1 LGGDGN
7 RQCLANVQL
16 AITIVEREGD
26 LLGCGGRCARWRKE
40 RSEKRGNK
48 EEWSER
54 ACAGLHGCSVAPR
67 DTLPLMPA
75 APIRYL
81 TEADVLALLPAI
93 QVQIGLVEGA
103 LRAVATGT
111 AHQPPKVP
119 LHLGAGAPF
128 AHAMP
133 AAIDLGSGRV
143 AGAKWI
149 SGGGAAGI
157 GGVVLVERPKAGGL
171 RGVVAAGELTAA
183 RTAAVSGAGL
193 RIAPPSTA
201 AAASG
206 APYKGAIIGGGLQAA
221 THRAVLAAL
230 HPAIT
235 VAFFSRRAA
244 SELPLRAGDR
254 VAESVNDAI
263 RGADIIV
270 TAAAFDTPPRPID
283 VKLIEPGA
291 TILVI
296 DYAATISAG
305 VIAALSD
312 RGPIRVITDSAAQ
325 YDDTRRTPKLSGW
338 PAADA
343 QIGDTRIES
352 AGRVTTLVNHLGI
365 SACDLAYA
373 ELLLDLAEKQNV
385 GTLLAR

>member
-1 LGGDGN
+1 MS
-7 RQCLANVQL
+7 
-16 AITIVEREGD
+16 T
-26 LLGCGGRCARWRKE
+26 
-40 RSEKRGNK
+40 
-48 EEWSER
+48 
-54 ACAGLHGCSVAPR
+54 
-67 DTLPLMPA
+67 

-81 TEADVLALLPAI
+81 TEADVLTLLPSI
-93 QVQIGLVEGA
+93 EVQVALVEGA
-103 LRAVATGT
+103 LRAVATGI

-119 LHLGAGAPF
+119 LNLGPGAPF
-128 AHAMP
+128 GHARP
-133 AAIDLGSGRV
+133 AAIDLAAGRV

-149 SGGGAAGI
+149 SGGGSAGI
-157 GGVVLVERPKAGGL
+157 GGVVLVERPQAGGL
-171 RGVVAAGELTAA
+171 RGIVAAGELTAA

-193 RIAPPSTA
+193 RVAPPSTA
-201 AAASG
+201 AAIAG

-235 VAFFSRRAA
+235 VAFYSRRAA
-244 SELPLRAGDR
+244 AELPLRAGDR

-283 VKLIEPGA
+283 VRVIEPGA
-291 TILVI
+291 TLLVI
-296 DYAATISAG
+296 DYAATIGAG
-305 VIAALSD
+305 LIASLAA
-312 RGPIRVITDSAAQ
+312 RGPIRVLTDSAAQ

-338 PAADA
+338 PTANA

-352 AGRVTTLVNHLGI
+352 TGQVTTLVNHLGI

-373 ELLLDLAEKQNV
+373 ELLLDLAEQKNV

>member
-1 LGGDGN
+1 
-7 RQCLANVQL
+7 
-16 AITIVEREGD
+16 
-26 LLGCGGRCARWRKE
+26 
-40 RSEKRGNK
+40 
-48 EEWSER
+48 
-54 ACAGLHGCSVAPR
+54 
-67 DTLPLMPA
+67 MPA
-75 APIRYL
+75 TPIRYL
-81 TEADVLALLPAI
+81 TEADVLALLPSI
-93 QVQIGLVEGA
+93 EVQIGLVEGA

-119 LHLGAGAPF
+119 LNLGAGAPF

-171 RGVVAAGELTAA
+171 RGIVAAGELTAA

-201 AAASG
+201 ASAEG

-230 HPAIT
+230 HPAAT
-235 VAFFSRRAA
+235 VAFYSRRAA

-291 TILVI
+291 THQRRR
-296 DYAATISAG
+296 DCRAERAW
-305 VIAALSD
+305 
-312 RGPIRVITDSAAQ
+312 PDSR
-325 YDDTRRTPKLSGW
+325 DHR
-338 PAADA
+338 
-343 QIGDTRIES
+343 
-352 AGRVTTLVNHLGI
+352 
-365 SACDLAYA
+365 
-373 ELLLDLAEKQNV
+373 
-385 GTLLAR
+385 

>member
-1 LGGDGN
+1 
-7 RQCLANVQL
+7 
-16 AITIVEREGD
+16 
-26 LLGCGGRCARWRKE
+26 
-40 RSEKRGNK
+40 
-48 EEWSER
+48 
-54 ACAGLHGCSVAPR
+54 
-67 DTLPLMPA
+67 MPA
-75 APIRYL
+75 TPIRYL
-81 TEADVLALLPAI
+81 TEADVLALLPSI
-93 QVQIGLVEGA
+93 EVQIGLVEGA

-111 AHQPPKVP
+111 AHQPTKVP
-119 LHLGAGAPF
+119 LNLGAGAPF

-133 AAIDLGSGRV
+133 AAIDLGAGRV

-171 RGVVAAGELTAA
+171 RGIVAAGELTAA

-201 AAASG
+201 AATSG
-206 APYKGAIIGGGLQAA
+206 APYTGAIIGGGLQAA

-235 VAFFSRRAA
+235 VAFYSRRAA
-244 SELPLRAGDR
+244 SELPLRPGDR

-291 TILVI
+291 TLLVI

-305 VIAALSD
+305 VIAALAA
-312 RGPIRVITDSAAQ
+312 RGPIRVITDSAPQ

-352 AGRVTTLVNHLGI
+352 AGQVITLVNHLGI

>member
-1 LGGDGN
+1 
-7 RQCLANVQL
+7 
-16 AITIVEREGD
+16 
-26 LLGCGGRCARWRKE
+26 
-40 RSEKRGNK
+40 
-48 EEWSER
+48 
-54 ACAGLHGCSVAPR
+54 
-67 DTLPLMPA
+67 MPA
-75 APIRYL
+75 TPIRYL
-81 TEADVLALLPAI
+81 TEADVLALLPSI
-93 QVQIGLVEGA
+93 EVQIGLVEGA

-119 LHLGAGAPF
+119 LNLGVGAPF

-171 RGVVAAGELTAA
+171 RGIVAAGELTAA

-201 AAASG
+201 ASAEG

-230 HPAIT
+230 HPAAT
-235 VAFFSRRAA
+235 VAFYSRRAA

-291 TILVI
+291 TLLVI

-305 VIAALSD
+305 VIAVLSA

-325 YDDTRRTPKLSGW
+325 YDDTRRTPKLGGW

-373 ELLLDLAEKQNV
+373 ELLLDLAEKKNV

>member
-1 LGGDGN
+1 
-7 RQCLANVQL
+7 
-16 AITIVEREGD
+16 
-26 LLGCGGRCARWRKE
+26 
-40 RSEKRGNK
+40 
-48 EEWSER
+48 
-54 ACAGLHGCSVAPR
+54 
-67 DTLPLMPA
+67 MPTT
-75 APIRYL
+75 PIRYL
-81 TEADVLALLPAI
+81 TEADVLALLPSI
-93 QVQIGLVEGA
+93 EVQIGLVEGA

-119 LHLGAGAPF
+119 LNLGAGAPF

-133 AAIDLGSGRV
+133 AAIDLGAGRV

-149 SGGGAAGI
+149 SGGGPAGI

-171 RGVVAAGELTAA
+171 RGIVAAGELTAA

-201 AAASG
+201 ASAEG

-230 HPAIT
+230 HPAAT
-235 VAFFSRRAA
+235 VAFYSRRAA
-244 SELPLRAGDR
+244 SELPLRPGDR

-283 VKLIEPGA
+283 VKLIESGA
-291 TILVI
+291 TLLVI

-305 VIAALSD
+305 VIAALSA

>member
-1 LGGDGN
+1 
-7 RQCLANVQL
+7 
-16 AITIVEREGD
+16 
-26 LLGCGGRCARWRKE
+26 
-40 RSEKRGNK
+40 
-48 EEWSER
+48 
-54 ACAGLHGCSVAPR
+54 
-67 DTLPLMPA
+67 
-75 APIRYL
+75 
-81 TEADVLALLPAI
+81 
-93 QVQIGLVEGA
+93 
-103 LRAVATGT
+103 
-111 AHQPPKVP
+111 
-119 LHLGAGAPF
+119 
-128 AHAMP
+128 
-133 AAIDLGSGRV
+133 
-143 AGAKWI
+143 
-149 SGGGAAGI
+149 
-157 GGVVLVERPKAGGL
+157 
-171 RGVVAAGELTAA
+171 
-183 RTAAVSGAGL
+183 
-193 RIAPPSTA
+193 
-201 AAASG
+201 
-206 APYKGAIIGGGLQAA
+206 LQAA

-230 HPAIT
+230 HPAAT
-235 VAFFSRRAA
+235 VAFYSRRAA

-291 TILVI
+291 TLLVI

-305 VIAALSD
+305 VIAALSA

-325 YDDTRRTPKLSGW
+325 YDDTRRTPKLGGW

-385 GTLLAR
+385 GTMLAR